1 MKKRRLGTSSLHISE
16 LSLGCM
22 SLPLEKKEA
31 TSIIE
36 TAIDNGINYF
46 DTADLYNKGLN
57 EALIGDILR
66 PYRHNIVLA
75 TKVGNR
81 FTEDRDDWTWD
92 PSRSHIIKSV
102 HDSLKRLQTDYI
114 DVYQLHGGTIED
126 NFDEIID
133 TFEQLKKEGYIRE
146 YGISSIR
153 PNVFVPFSK
162 SNAISNMMQYNM
174 LDRSAEEYFDI
185 LVENGVSVLT
195 RGTVAKGLL
204 TDDYAKKI
212 KPYMSYTEEELQTL
226 LSSIS
231 SNYNLH
237 ALALAFNLESA
248 AVASAVVGART
259 TEQLLD
265 TIKAYEQMPKQI
277 PNEIKAL
284 LKLTKYK
291 EHR

>member
-36 TAIDNGINYF
+36 TALDNGINYF

-57 EALIGDILR
+57 EALIGDILK

-81 FTEDRDDWTWD
+81 FTADRDDWTWD
-92 PSRSHIIKSV
+92 PSRAHIIKSV

-162 SNAISNMMQYNM
+162 SNAVSNMMQYNM
-174 LDRSAEEYFDI
+174 LDRSAEEYFDV
-185 LVENGVSVLT
+185 LAENGVSVLT

-212 KPYMSYTEEELQTL
+212 KPYMSYTVEELQTL

-231 SNYNLH
+231 NNYNLH

-259 TEQLLD
+259 TTQLLD
-265 TIKAYEQMPKQI
+265 TIKAYEQMPKQF

>member
-1 MKKRRLGTSSLHISE
+1 MKKRRLGTSSIHISE

-22 SLPLEKKEA
+22 SLPLEKETA

-57 EALIGDILR
+57 EALVGDIIK
-66 PYRHNIVLA
+66 PYRENIILA

-81 FTEDRDDWTWD
+81 FTADRDDWTWD
-92 PSRSHIIKSV
+92 PSRAHIVKSV
-102 HDSLKRLQTDYI
+102 HDSLKRLHTDYI

-126 NFDEIID
+126 HFEEIVD

-162 SNAISNMMQYNM
+162 TDAVSNMMQYNM
-174 LDRSAEEYFDI
+174 LDRSAEEYFDV
-185 LVENGVSVLT
+185 LAENGVSVLT

-204 TDDYAKKI
+204 TNDYAKKL
-212 KPYMSYTEEELQTL
+212 KPYMSYTEEELQKL
-226 LSSIS
+226 LNIIAKD
-231 SNYNLH
+231 YNLH
-237 ALALAFNLESA
+237 TLALAFNLQHTT
-248 AVASAVVGART
+248 VASAVVGAST
-259 TEQLLD
+259 LEQLTD
-265 TIKAYEQMPKQI
+265 TLKAYNQMPKQF
-277 PNEIKAL
+277 PSEISSL
-284 LKLTKYK
+284 LKLTKY
-291 EHR
+291 EGHR

>member
-36 TAIDNGINYF
+36 TALDNGINYF

-57 EALIGDILR
+57 EALIGDILK

-81 FTEDRDDWTWD
+81 FTADRDDWTWD
-92 PSRSHIIKSV
+92 PSRAHIIKSV

-162 SNAISNMMQYNM
+162 SNAVSNMMQYNM
-174 LDRSAEEYFDI
+174 LDRSAEEYFDV
-185 LVENGVSVLT
+185 LAENGVSVLT

-212 KPYMSYTEEELQTL
+212 KPYMSYTVEELQTL

-231 SNYNLH
+231 NNYNLH
-237 ALALAFNLESA
+237 ALALAFNLENA

-259 TEQLLD
+259 TTQLLD
-265 TIKAYEQMPKQI
+265 TIKAYAQMPKQF

-284 LKLTKYK
+284 LKITKYK

>member
-22 SLPLEKKEA
+22 SLPLEKEA
-31 TSIIE
+31 ATAIIE

-57 EALIGDILR
+57 EALVGEILK
-66 PYRHNIVLA
+66 PYREKIILA

-81 FTEDRDDWTWD
+81 FTADRDDWTWD
-92 PSRSHIIKSV
+92 PSHDHIIKSV

-126 NFDEIID
+126 NFEEIVD

-162 SNAISNMMQYNM
+162 TNAVSNMMQYNM
-174 LDRSAEEYFDI
+174 LDRSAEEYFDV
-185 LVENGVSVLT
+185 LAENGVSILT
-195 RGTVAKGLL
+195 RGTLAKGLL
-204 TDDYAKKI
+204 TSDYVKKV
-212 KPYMSYTEEELQTL
+212 KPYMSYTEEELQKL
-226 LSSIS
+226 LSSIAKD
-231 SNYNLH
+231 YDLH
-237 ALALAFNLESA
+237 ALALAFNLQHM

-259 TEQLLD
+259 PEQLAD
-265 TIKAYEQMPKQI
+265 TLKAYNQMPEVF
-277 PNEIKAL
+277 PSEISPL

>member
-1 MKKRRLGTSSLHISE
+1 MKKRRLGASSIHISE

-22 SLPLEKKEA
+22 SLPLEKEA
-31 TSIIE
+31 ARDIIE

-57 EALIGDILR
+57 EALVGEIIK
-66 PYRHNIVLA
+66 PYRQKIILA

-81 FTEDRDDWTWD
+81 FTPDRDDWTWD
-92 PSRSHIIKSV
+92 PSRAHIIKSV

-126 NFDEIID
+126 NFEEVVD

-162 SNAISNMMQYNM
+162 TNAVSNMMQYNM
-174 LDRSAEEYFDI
+174 LDRSAEEYFEV
-185 LVENGVSVLT
+185 LANNGVSILT

-204 TDDYAKKI
+204 TNDYAKKL
-212 KPYMSYTEEELQTL
+212 KPYTSYTEEELQTL
-226 LSSIS
+226 LALIAKD
-231 SNYNLH
+231 YNLH
-237 ALALAFNLESA
+237 ALALAFNLQHE
-248 AVASAVVGART
+248 AVASAVIGAST
-259 TEQLLD
+259 AEQLAD
-265 TIKAYEQMPKQI
+265 TLKAYDQMPKVF
-277 PNEIKAL
+277 PHEISAL
-284 LKLTKYK
+284 LKFTKY
-291 EHR
+291 EGHR

>member
-1 MKKRRLGTSSLHISE
+1 MKKRRLGTSPLHISE

-22 SLPLEKKEA
+22 SLPLDKKEA

-36 TAIDNGINYF
+36 TALEYGINYF

-57 EALIGDILR
+57 EALIGDILK
-66 PYRHNIVLA
+66 PHRHNLVLA

-81 FTEDRDDWTWD
+81 FTADRDDWTWD
-92 PSRSHIIKSV
+92 PSREHIIKSV

-114 DVYQLHGGTIED
+114 DVYQLHGGTIDD

-162 SNAISNMMQYNM
+162 TNAVSNMMQYNM
-174 LDRSAEEYFDI
+174 LDRSAEEYFDV
-185 LVENGVSVLT
+185 LAENGVSVLT

-204 TDDYAKKI
+204 TNDYSKKV

-231 SNYNLH
+231 NNYNLH
-237 ALALAFNLESA
+237 TLALAFNLENA

-265 TIKAYEQMPKQI
+265 TIKAYEQMPKQF

>member
-36 TAIDNGINYF
+36 TALEYGINYF

-57 EALIGDILR
+57 EALIGDILK
-66 PYRHNIVLA
+66 PHRHNIVLA

-81 FTEDRDDWTWD
+81 FTADRDDWTWD
-92 PSRSHIIKSV
+92 PSRAHIIKSV

-153 PNVFVPFSK
+153 PNVFVPFSN
-162 SNAISNMMQYNM
+162 SNAVSNMMQYNM
-174 LDRSAEEYFDI
+174 LDRSAEEYFNV
-185 LVENGVSVLT
+185 LAENGVSVLT

-204 TDDYAKKI
+204 TDNYAKKI

-231 SNYNLH
+231 NNYNLH
-237 ALALAFNLESA
+237 ALALAFNLENA

-259 TEQLLD
+259 TTQLLD
-265 TIKAYEQMPKQI
+265 TIKAYEQMPKQF

>member
-36 TAIDNGINYF
+36 TALEYGINYF

-57 EALIGDILR
+57 EALIGDILK
-66 PYRHNIVLA
+66 PHRHNIVLA

-81 FTEDRDDWTWD
+81 FTADRDDWTWD
-92 PSRSHIIKSV
+92 PSRAHIIKSV

-162 SNAISNMMQYNM
+162 SNAVSNMMQYNM
-174 LDRSAEEYFDI
+174 LDRSAEEYFNV
-185 LVENGVSVLT
+185 LAENGVSVLT

-212 KPYMSYTEEELQTL
+212 KPYMSYTVEELQTL

-231 SNYNLH
+231 SNYDLH
-237 ALALAFNLESA
+237 ALALAFNLENA

-259 TEQLLD
+259 TTQLLD
-265 TIKAYEQMPKQI
+265 TIKAYEQMPKQF

>member
-1 MKKRRLGTSSLHISE
+1 MKKRRLGTSSIHISE

-22 SLPLEKKEA
+22 SLPQENKAAKA
-31 TSIIE
+31 IIE

-57 EALIGDILR
+57 ETLVGEIIK
-66 PYRHNIVLA
+66 PYRKEIILA

-81 FTEDRDDWTWD
+81 FTAERDDWTWD
-92 PSRSHIIKSV
+92 PSRAHIIKSV

-126 NFDEIID
+126 NFEEIID

-162 SNAISNMMQYNM
+162 TNAVSNMMQYNM
-174 LDRSAEEYFDI
+174 LDRSAEEYFDV
-185 LVENGVSVLT
+185 LAQNEVSVLT

-204 TDDYAKKI
+204 TNDYEKKI
-212 KPYMSYTEEELQTL
+212 KPYMSYTELELQKL
-226 LSSIS
+226 LRLIAKD
-231 SNYNLH
+231 YNLH
-237 ALALAFNLESA
+237 ALALAFNLQNT

-259 TEQLLD
+259 PEQLVD
-265 TIKAYEQMPKQI
+265 TLKAYEQMPEVF
-277 PNEIKAL
+277 PSEISAL
-284 LKLTKYK
+284 LKLTKY
-291 EHR
+291 EGHR

>member
-22 SLPLEKKEA
+22 SLPLDKKEA

-36 TAIDNGINYF
+36 TALEYGINYF

-57 EALIGDILR
+57 EALIGDILK
-66 PYRHNIVLA
+66 PHRHNIVLA

-81 FTEDRDDWTWD
+81 FTADRDDWTWD
-92 PSRSHIIKSV
+92 PSRAHIIKSV

-162 SNAISNMMQYNM
+162 TDAISNMMQYNM
-174 LDRSAEEYFDI
+174 LDRSAEEYFNV
-185 LVENGVSVLT
+185 LAENGVSVLT

-237 ALALAFNLESA
+237 ALALAFNLENA

-259 TEQLLD
+259 TTQLLD
-265 TIKAYEQMPKQI
+265 TIKAYEQMPKQF

>member
-22 SLPLEKKEA
+22 SLPLEKEVA
-31 TSIIE
+31 TTIIE

-57 EALIGDILR
+57 EALVGEIIKPHR
-66 PYRHNIVLA
+66 EKIILA

-81 FTEDRDDWTWD
+81 FSADRDDWTWD
-92 PSRSHIIKSV
+92 PSRDHILKSV
-102 HDSLKRLQTDYI
+102 QDSLKRLQTDYI

-126 NFDEIID
+126 NFEEIVD

-162 SNAISNMMQYNM
+162 TNAISNMMQYNM
-174 LDRSAEEYFDI
+174 LDRSAEEYFDV
-185 LVENGVSVLT
+185 LAENGVSILT
-195 RGTVAKGLL
+195 RGTLAKGLL

-231 SNYNLH
+231 KNYNLH
-237 ALALAFNLESA
+237 ALALAFNLENA

-265 TIKAYEQMPKQI
+265 TIKAYEQMPKQF

>member
-36 TAIDNGINYF
+36 TALDNGINYF

-57 EALIGDILR
+57 EALIGDILK

-81 FTEDRDDWTWD
+81 FTADRDDWTWD
-92 PSRSHIIKSV
+92 PSRAHIIKSV

-162 SNAISNMMQYNM
+162 SNAVSNMMQYNM
-174 LDRSAEEYFDI
+174 LDRSAEEYFDV
-185 LVENGVSVLT
+185 LAENGVSVLT

-212 KPYMSYTEEELQTL
+212 KPYMSYTVEELQTL

-231 SNYNLH
+231 NNYNLH
-237 ALALAFNLESA
+237 ALALAFNLENA

-259 TEQLLD
+259 TTQLLD
-265 TIKAYEQMPKQI
+265 TIKAYEQMPKQF

>member
-31 TSIIE
+31 TSIVE
-36 TAIDNGINYF
+36 TALDYGINYF

-57 EALIGDILR
+57 EALIGDILK
-66 PYRHNIVLA
+66 PHRHNIVLA

-81 FTEDRDDWTWD
+81 FPADRDDWTWD
-92 PSRSHIIKSV
+92 PSRAHIIKSV

-162 SNAISNMMQYNM
+162 SNAVSNMMQYNM
-174 LDRSAEEYFDI
+174 LDRSAEEYFDV
-185 LVENGVSVLT
+185 LAENGVSVLT

-212 KPYMSYTEEELQTL
+212 KPYMSYTVEELQTL

-231 SNYNLH
+231 NNYNLH

-259 TEQLLD
+259 TTQLLD
-265 TIKAYEQMPKQI
+265 TIKAYEQMPKQF

>member
-1 MKKRRLGTSSLHISE
+1 MKKRRLGSSSIHISE

-36 TAIDNGINYF
+36 TAVASGINYF

-57 EALIGDILR
+57 EALVGEILK
-66 PYRHNIVLA
+66 PYRHEIILA

-81 FTEDRDDWTWD
+81 FTADRDDWTWD
-92 PSRSHIIKSV
+92 PSREHIIKSV
-102 HDSLKRLQTDYI
+102 HDSLTRLQTDYI

-126 NFDEIID
+126 NFEEIVD
-133 TFEQLKKEGYIRE
+133 TFEQLKREGYIRE

-162 SNAISNMMQYNM
+162 TNAVSNMMQYNM
-174 LDRSAEEYFDI
+174 LDRSAEEYFDV
-185 LVENGVSVLT
+185 LAENGVSILT

-204 TDDYAKKI
+204 TNGYTRKL
-212 KPYMSYTEEELQTL
+212 KPYMSYTEEELEKL
-226 LSSIS
+226 LSIIIKD
-231 SNYNLH
+231 YDLP
-237 ALALAFNLESA
+237 ALALAFNLQHP

-259 TEQLLD
+259 TVQLID
-265 TIKAYEQMPKQI
+265 TLQAYEKMPKVF
-277 PNEIKAL
+277 PSEISAL
-284 LKLTKYK
+284 LKITKY
-291 EHR
+291 EGHR

>member
-22 SLPLEKKEA
+22 SLPLEKEVAKA
-31 TSIIE
+31 IIE

-57 EALIGDILR
+57 EALIGDILK
-66 PYRHNIVLA
+66 PHRHNIVLA

-81 FTEDRDDWTWD
+81 FTTDRDDWTWD
-92 PSRSHIIKSV
+92 PSRAHIIKSV

-162 SNAISNMMQYNM
+162 SKAVSNMMQYNM
-174 LDRSAEEYFDI
+174 LDRSAEEYFNV
-185 LVENGVSVLT
+185 LAENGVSVLT

-212 KPYMSYTEEELQTL
+212 KPYMSYTVEELQTL

-231 SNYNLH
+231 SNYDLH
-237 ALALAFNLESA
+237 ALALAFNLENA

-259 TEQLLD
+259 TTQLLD
-265 TIKAYEQMPKQI
+265 TIKAYEQMPKQF